1 MRAATEGDALV
12 RVAEW
17 MFLFRN
23 QSGPDDP
30 YAWRAH
36 PHVED
41 SPLRPADVP
50 DVLRMAEE
58 AEGPASA
65 AAAAHRVRRQPSAFR
80 VYGYTG
86 SATPTGF
93 MAMVRLETPLPE
105 DRAGAPVVAAFWDC
119 VETAAP
125 LGPGEH
131 LGIRR
136 FAVRPG
142 GTRALSLAGPHQPTH
157 HRRGDA
163 DHRTRGDRHRLR
175 GRRAVAALHGRGRAA
190 GVATVDVG
198 GRKQHVFGRDWR
210 RHTVEQRVR
219 THAMPG
225 RRPDVLV
232 RHDVTP
238 TAPAR
243 PATTWPGAVP
253 HRTVCQG
260 QLVRG

>member
-1 MRAATEGDALV
+1 MSVADLQAVRAATEGDALV

-41 SPLRPADVP
+41 SPLRPEDVP

-58 AEGPASA
+58 AEGPTSA
-65 AAAAHRVRRQPSAFR
+65 AAVAHRVRRQPSAFR

-142 GTRALSLAGPHQPTH
+142 RHQGPLPCWTSSADAPPP
-157 HRRGDA
+157 RRCGPPDA
-163 DHRTRGDRHRLR
+163 R
-175 GRRAVAALHGRGRAA
+175 
-190 GVATVDVG
+190 
-198 GRKQHVFGRDWR
+198 
-210 RHTVEQRVR
+210 
-219 THAMPG
+219 
-225 RRPDVLV
+225 
-232 RHDVTP
+232 
-238 TAPAR
+238 
-243 PATTWPGAVP
+243 
-253 HRTVCQG
+253 
-260 QLVRG
+260 